1 MKRVALIAVA
11 ATTLATGAWA
21 QSPSQSAIDTAV
33 LAAPA
38 NMKDAVM
45 VIKWKPDYTYD
56 VLRPASNN
64 NKLVCF
70 DKSGLPGQQPFSIE
84 CTSQANLPRV
94 AQNLK
99 FEAEPDRAKRT
110 AAIAAADKAGTR
122 VKAEYGS
129 VWLHLMGP
137 SKEMARPHKTIALPG
152 ATAASTG
159 LPDNGNAGGAW
170 VMQAG
175 TSEAHLMVPG
185 D

>member
-11 ATTLATGAWA
+11 ATAVATGAWA
-21 QSPSQSAIDTAV
+21 QSQADIDKAV

-45 VIKWKPDYTYD
+45 VVKWKPDYTYD
-56 VLRPASNN
+56 VLRKSTGT

-70 DKSGLPGQQPFSIE
+70 DKSGMPGQDPFSIE

-99 FEAEPDRAKRT
+99 FQAMPDKGK
-110 AAIAAADKAGTR
+110 AAIAAAEKDGSRA
-122 VKAEYGS
+122 KAEYGS
-129 VWLHLMGP
+129 VWFHLMGP
-137 SKEMARPHKTIALPG
+137 DKDHARTHKTIAMPG
-152 ATAASTG
+152 ATAASSG
-159 LPDNGNAGGAW
+159 LPDNPNAGGVW

>member
-11 ATTLATGAWA
+11 ATTLATGVWA
-21 QSPSQSAIDTAV
+21 QSSQSAIDTAV

-38 NMKDAVM
+38 NMKDTAM

-70 DKSGLPGQQPFSIE
+70 DKSGMPGQLAFSIE

-99 FEAEPDRAKRT
+99 FEAMPEKGKT
-110 AAIAAADKAGTR
+110 AIAAAVQAIVGVARTVQIERRRDEVLPYESGIERDEVPEAADEQQR
-122 VKAEYGS
+122 ADDENERER
-129 VWLHLMGP
+129 HL
-137 SKEMARPHKTIALPG
+137 
-152 ATAASTG
+152 
-159 LPDNGNAGGAW
+159 
-170 VMQAG
+170 
-175 TSEAHLMVPG
+175 
-185 D
+185 

>member
-1 MKRVALIAVA
+1 MKRVVLIVFA
-11 ATTLATGAWA
+11 ATAMASGAWA
-21 QSPSQSAIDTAV
+21 QSQSDIDTAV
-33 LAAPA
+33 LAAPPQ
-38 NMKDAVM
+38 MKDGAM

-56 VLRPASNN
+56 TLRKGT

-70 DKSGLPGQQPFSIE
+70 DKSGMPGQQAFSIE
-84 CTSQANLPRV
+84 CTSQANIPRV

-110 AAIAAADKAGTR
+110 AAIAAADKDGTR
-122 VKAEYGS
+122 IKAEYGS
-129 VWLHLMGP
+129 VWFHVMGA
-137 SKEMARPHKTIALPG
+137 SKEAARNHKTIALPG

>member
-1 MKRVALIAVA
+1 MKRVVLIVFA
-11 ATTLATGAWA
+11 ATAMASGVWA
-21 QSPSQSAIDTAV
+21 QSQSDIDTAL
-33 LAAPA
+33 LAAPPQ
-38 NMKDAVM
+38 MKDGAM

-56 VLRPASNN
+56 TLRKGT

-70 DKSGLPGQQPFSIE
+70 DKSGMPGQQAFSIE
-84 CTSQANLPRV
+84 CTSQANIPRV

-110 AAIAAADKAGTR
+110 AAIAAADKDGTR
-122 VKAEYGS
+122 IKAEYGS
-129 VWLHLMGP
+129 VWFHVMGA
-137 SKEMARPHKTIALPG
+137 SKEAARNHKTIALPG

>member
-11 ATTLATGAWA
+11 ATVVATGAWA
-21 QSPSQSAIDTAV
+21 QSSPDIDTAV

-38 NMKDAVM
+38 NLRDSAM
-45 VIKWKPDYTYD
+45 VIKWKPDLTYD
-56 VLRPASNN
+56 VLRKSTGT

-70 DKSGLPGQQPFSIE
+70 DKSGMPNQQAFSIE
-84 CTSQANLPRV
+84 CTSQGNIPRV

-99 FEAEPDRAKRT
+99 FDKEPDRAKRT
-110 AAIAAADKAGTR
+110 AMIAAADKDGSR

-129 VWLHLMGP
+129 VWFHLMGP
-137 SKEMARPHKTIALPG
+137 SKDQARTHKTIALPG
-152 ATAASTG
+152 ATGKSTG
-159 LPDNGNAGGAW
+159 LPEDGNAGGAW

>member
-11 ATTLATGAWA
+11 ATTLATGVWA
-21 QSPSQSAIDTAV
+21 QSSQSAIDTAV

-38 NMKDAVM
+38 NMKDTAM

-70 DKSGLPGQQPFSIE
+70 DKSGMPGQLAFSIE

-99 FEAEPDRAKRT
+99 FEAMPEKGKT
-110 AAIAAADKAGTR
+110 AIAAADKDGSR

-129 VWLHLMGP
+129 VWFHLMGA
-137 SKEMARPHKTIALPG
+137 SKEMARTHKTIALPG
-152 ATAASTG
+152 ATGKSTG
-159 LPDNGNAGGAW
+159 LPETGAAGGAW

>member
-1 MKRVALIAVA
+1 MKRVVLIVFA
-11 ATTLATGAWA
+11 ATAMASGAWA
-21 QSPSQSAIDTAV
+21 QSQSDIDTAV
-33 LAAPA
+33 LAAPPQ
-38 NMKDAVM
+38 MKDGVM

-56 VLRPASNN
+56 TLRKGT

-70 DKSGLPGQQPFSIE
+70 DKSGMPGQQAFSIE
-84 CTSQANLPRV
+84 CTSQANIPRV

-110 AAIAAADKAGTR
+110 AAIAAADKDGTR
-122 VKAEYGS
+122 IKAEYGS
-129 VWLHLMGP
+129 VWLHVMGA
-137 SKEMARPHKTIALPG
+137 SKEAARSHKTIALPG